1 MADKGD
7 WLAVQRYLAAHNVK
21 VERANENPASKSQR
35 TEASA
40 SSSMTMDPSGLEPSL
55 LYSHPTGPI
64 IQGSHSPIDADNLSE
79 LLNQEKIKTQSYAL
93 QLKVYSESSDKWAA
107 EKRDLNDTLRNKLE
121 EINLLNVGAA
131 LEKDKYAKLA
141 QVRDDLIT
149 KCNALVV
156 QLSAAQPAPSSP
168 IESQDLRVSDVPIE
182 LQLTIMETINGMS
195 HELLID
201 FYDQHVSVP
210 GPISPESPP
219 PEDPASTT
227 PAVTRSTADRARKTK
242 SMTAMA
248 LILQSMTLL
257 TSLKPVDGSK
267 GDVFEVEKIV
277 SLRHLDGAYEIKWK
291 GYPSTGN
298 TFEPKRNIHCIGMVN
313 LFIGLITYQKLTRL
327 TSEPHPRPRQISTR
341 LQVLNLIRCQSP
353 RLLTLLPRQLPW
365 GAAPQ

>member
-1 MADKGD
+1 M
-7 WLAVQRYLAAHNVK
+7 
-21 VERANENPASKSQR
+21 
-35 TEASA
+35 
-40 SSSMTMDPSGLEPSL
+40 
-55 LYSHPTGPI
+55 
-64 IQGSHSPIDADNLSE
+64 
-79 LLNQEKIKTQSYAL
+79 
-93 QLKVYSESSDKWAA
+93 
-107 EKRDLNDTLRNKLE
+107 
-121 EINLLNVGAA
+121 
-131 LEKDKYAKLA
+131 
-141 QVRDDLIT
+141 
-149 KCNALVV
+149 V

-277 SLRHLDGAYEIKWK
+277 SLRHLDGAYEIKA
-291 GYPSTGN
+291 
-298 TFEPKRNIHCIGMVN
+298 
-313 LFIGLITYQKLTRL
+313 LF
-327 TSEPHPRPRQISTR
+327 
-341 LQVLNLIRCQSP
+341 C
-353 RLLTLLPRQLPW
+353 
-365 GAAPQ
+365 

>member
-21 VERANENPASKSQR
+21 VERANDNPASKSQK
-35 TEASA
+35 TDAGA
-40 SSSMTMDPSGLEPSL
+40 SSSMTMDASGLEPLSAYSQSTGSL
-55 LYSHPTGPI
+55 
-64 IQGSHSPIDADNLSE
+64 IQGSQNPIDADNLSE
-79 LLNQEKIKTQSYAL
+79 LLNQEKIKIKSYAL
-93 QLKVYSESSDKWAA
+93 PLKEYGEASHKWAA
-107 EKRDLNDTLRNKLE
+107 EKRDLNETLRNKLE
-121 EINLLNVGAA
+121 EINLLHIGTA

-149 KCNALVV
+149 KCDALVV
-156 QLSAAQPAPSSP
+156 QLSTAQPAPSSP
-168 IESQDLRVSDVPIE
+168 IESHDLRVSDVPIE

-257 TSLKPVDGSK
+257 SALKPVEGSK
-267 GDVFEVEKIV
+267 GDIFEVEKIV
-277 SLRHLDGAYEIKWK
+277 SLRIWTEHMRLNGRATLHLATPLSQSVTFIASVWY
-291 GYPSTGN
+291 SLFTGLMIY
-298 TFEPKRNIHCIGMVN
+298 R
-313 LFIGLITYQKLTRL
+313 RL
-327 TSEPHPRPRQISTR
+327 TQLILVPHLHPRQIPSLLLVPSL
-341 LQVLNLIRCQSP
+341 LQCPLRP
-353 RLLTLLPRQLPW
+353 LLTLQHQQLLW
-365 GAAPQ
+365 GAAPP